1 MNGFLYL
8 ARVLANA
15 ATVLFRKVDAVIQR
29 KPDIAGRELRMTPYR
44 QRLVRQN
51 RPGRLRRSVRP
62 VAAA

>member
-29 KPDIAGRELRMTPYR
+29 KPDIAGR
-44 QRLVRQN
+44 
-51 RPGRLRRSVRP
+51 
-62 VAAA
+62 